1 MKSAERLKNNLT
13 RPDKPLNRS
22 LVVAAALAVGA
33 LNGLFGGGGGML
45 VVPVLTFLCGLDVKK
60 AHATAIVTI
69 LPLCLVSAAVYWKA
83 GFYDWN
89 VGIWTTLGVIGG
101 GILGSMG
108 LKKLSSQ
115 TLSVLFYGLMLAAGI
130 KMLIG

>member
-1 MKSAERLKNNLT
+1 
-13 RPDKPLNRS
+13 
-22 LVVAAALAVGA
+22 
-33 LNGLFGGGGGML
+33 ML